1 MPKVIKKKI
10 LTEDDLL
17 KFCQEQKF
25 ANFSSKDTGYQL
37 ALKIPTTFEVDDTI
51 DENHRGMMRLKFRI
65 FHTGLNRN
73 KSYVSKESAE
83 KAMNTIA
90 DRPVL
95 AAIHQLDD
103 GSWDFEGHEMEI
115 VKDEKGNEELRY
127 IESQV
132 GSFSSEP
139 AFWERDDNLD
149 KDYVC
154 AYAYISE
161 EYTKACEIIRAK
173 QGSKNSCEL
182 FIDELSYNAK
192 EKYLEL
198 NDFYVNASTLLGSHD
213 DGTEIQ
219 EGMEGSR
226 ADIADFSVNNNS
238 VKFDKDEK
246 MIELLE
252 NLNKTLSNFN
262 KEQNTVQLQSK
273 EGGTNENM
281 TKFEEL
287 LDKYNKTIE
296 DITFD
301 YSEMSDEELEAKF
314 AELFSDENS
323 DEDNSDEENSD
334 TPSDDEVM
342 EKDSDS
348 DSSENDLDD
357 SEDNSNGEEN
367 KNQEFEKLIRT
378 FEISHEDIRYA
389 LYNLLSSY
397 EESDN
402 EWYFINAVYDD
413 YFTYENW
420 SGDKIFGQAYTKDGD
435 NVSFDGERYN
445 LHRELLTDSEYA
457 ELQTMRSNYAELKE
471 FKANVEKNEL
481 HSKKEEIINSERY
494 AVLAEKNESGE
505 YVNAEFAEL
514 IKSMDE
520 YSIEDFETK
529 VKVMHSDYLS
539 SHSNFSF
546 NASNHKNTQ
555 VKLFANINKK
565 SKPKKNYGNLFD

>member
-1 MPKVIKKKI
+1 MPKIIKKKI

-25 ANFSSKDTGYQL
+25 AKFSSKDTGYQL
-37 ALKIPTTFEVDDTI
+37 ALKVPTTFEIDDTV

-73 KSYVSKESAE
+73 KSYVSKDAAE

-115 VKDEKGNEELRY
+115 VKDEKGKEELRY

-139 AFWERDDNLD
+139 AFWEHDDNLD

-262 KEQNTVQLQSK
+262 KEQTPVQTQSK
-273 EGGTNENM
+273 EGGTNNKM

-287 LDKYNKTIE
+287 LAKYGKTVE
-296 DITFD
+296 DVTFD
-301 YSEMSDEELEAKF
+301 YTEMSDEELEAKF
-314 AELFSDENS
+314 AEMFD
-323 DEDNSDEENSD
+323 DDNSDGDNSD
-334 TPSDDEVM
+334 
-342 EKDSDS
+342 
-348 DSSENDLDD
+348 
-357 SEDNSNGEEN
+357 NGESGEPSSDGEGASDPDGNEGGNISKNELFN
-367 KNQEFEKLIRT
+367 KL
-378 FEISHEDIRYA
+378 FEISFDEIRYA
-389 LYNLLSSY
+389 LNNLCSVYRNDSEWCYVSQVYENYFIMEDWDSDKYYKQSY
-397 EESDN
+397 E
-402 EWYFINAVYDD
+402 
-413 YFTYENW
+413 
-420 SGDKIFGQAYTKDGD
+420 KDGD
-435 NVSFDGERYN
+435 NISLSGERI
-445 LHRELLTDSEYA
+445 EMFAMLLTESEKLSI
-457 ELQTMRSNYAELKE
+457 EDMRSNYAALKE
-471 FKANVEKNEL
+471 FKETTEKNEL
-481 HSKKEEIINSERY
+481 HAQKEAIINADNYSVLTEKDSEG
-494 AVLAEKNESGE
+494 N
-505 YVNAEFAEL
+505 YVNADFAEL
-514 IKSMDE
+514 VKTMDN
-520 YSIEDFETK
+520 YSVEDFETK
-529 VKVMHSDYLS
+529 IKVMHSDYMS
-539 SHSNFSF
+539 AHANFS
-546 NASNHKNTQ
+546 SVDTKKNTNS
-555 VKLFANINKK
+555 VKMFTNVNSTK
-565 SKPKKNYGNLFD
+565 KKNNRYGNLKFN

>member
-17 KFCQEQKF
+17 KFCQEQEF
-25 ANFSSKDTGYQL
+25 AKFSSKDTGYQL
-37 ALKIPTTFEVDDTI
+37 ALKVPTTFEIDDTV

-115 VKDEKGNEELRY
+115 VKDEKGKEELRY

-139 AFWERDDNLD
+139 AFWEHDDNLD

-262 KEQNTVQLQSK
+262 KEQTPVQTQSE
-273 EGGTNENM
+273 EGGTNNKM

-287 LDKYNKTIE
+287 LTKYGKTAE
-296 DITFD
+296 DVTFD
-301 YSEMSDEELEAKF
+301 YAEMSDEELEAKF
-314 AELFSDENS
+314 AEMFDN
-323 DEDNSDEENSD
+323 DNSDGDNSD
-334 TPSDDEVM
+334 
-342 EKDSDS
+342 
-348 DSSENDLDD
+348 
-357 SEDNSNGEEN
+357 NGESGEPSNDGEGDGEGASDPDGDEEKNISKNELFN
-367 KNQEFEKLIRT
+367 KL
-378 FEISHEDIRYA
+378 FEISFDEIRYA
-389 LYNLLSSY
+389 LNNLCSVYRNDSEWCYVSQVYENYFIMEDWDSVKYYKQSY
-397 EESDN
+397 E
-402 EWYFINAVYDD
+402 
-413 YFTYENW
+413 
-420 SGDKIFGQAYTKDGD
+420 KDGD
-435 NVSFDGERYN
+435 NISLSGERI
-445 LHRELLTDSEYA
+445 EMFAMLLTESEKLSI
-457 ELQTMRSNYAELKE
+457 EDMRSNYSTLKE
-471 FKANVEKNEL
+471 FKETAEKNEL
-481 HSKKEEIINSERY
+481 HAQKEAIINADNYS
-494 AVLAEKNESGE
+494 VLTEKDSDGN
-505 YVNAEFAEL
+505 YVNADFAEL
-514 IKSMDE
+514 VKTMDN

-529 VKVMHSDYLS
+529 VKVMHSDYMS
-539 SHSNFSF
+539 AHANFS
-546 NASNHKNTQ
+546 SVDTKKNTNS
-555 VKLFANINKK
+555 VKILTNMNKK